1 MTGRHKSQI
10 DEYLDALRGALRRR
24 GVSDERIVLEVREHL
39 ADAAERARQDGQ
51 AEATAQQEAIARFG
65 SPQTVAMAFAADR
78 GQMFDVWLLVAALAI
93 GGVIAYVDAR
103 PTWDDTGITAGSL
116 LLSAAAL
123 SYFARRRAWLLA
135 ITMGVWIPLLS
146 IVRRPE
152 WRDVFMFAVLLFP
165 LTGALLGRALR
176 RFVSTADH

>member
-1 MTGRHKSQI
+1 
-10 DEYLDALRGALRRR
+10 
-24 GVSDERIVLEVREHL
+24 
-39 ADAAERARQDGQ
+39 
-51 AEATAQQEAIARFG
+51 
-65 SPQTVAMAFAADR
+65 
-78 GQMFDVWLLVAALAI
+78 MFDVWLLVAALAI

-135 ITMGVWIPLLS
+135 IAMGVWIPLLS

-165 LTGALLGRALR
+165 LTGVLLGRALR
-176 RFVSTADH
+176 RFVSTTDH